1 MYAAV
6 ACRHCKKYRIIDR
19 SSLSSKC
26 PFCGENC
33 EHSSLQ
39 ILFEDR
45 DQTVVRNAIASMT
58 GFVPETKTRTSDAD
72 PFSTLVHKYEKCSE
86 MDEKMRIL
94 SEGLTGILGTFT
106 LEDIEAVDPKNAKQL
121 LRAMLEL
128 CLIHEVRYG
137 VYKA

>member
-45 DQTVVRNAIASMT
+45 DQAVVRNAIASMT
-58 GFVPETKTRTSDAD
+58 GFVPEPKTRTSDAD
-72 PFSTLVHKYEKCSE
+72 PFSTLVHRYEKCSE
-86 MDEKMRIL
+86 IDEKMRVL
-94 SEGLTGILGTFT
+94 SEGLTAILGTFT
-106 LEDIEAVDPKNAKQL
+106 LEDVESVDPKNAKQL

-128 CLIHEVRYG
+128 CLIHEVKYG

>member
-6 ACRHCKKYRIIDR
+6 ACKHCKNYRIVDR

-26 PFCGENC
+26 PFCGKEC
-33 EHSSLQ
+33 DHSSLQ

-45 DQTVVRNAIASMT
+45 DQAVVRDAIATMS
-58 GFVPETKTRTSDAD
+58 GFVPEVKTRTFDAD
-72 PFSTLVHKYEKCSE
+72 PFSTLVHRYEKCSE

-94 SEGLTGILGTFT
+94 SKGLTEILGTFT
-106 LEDIEAVDPKNAKQL
+106 FEDIEAVDPKNAKQL

-128 CLIHEVRYG
+128 CLVHEVRYG